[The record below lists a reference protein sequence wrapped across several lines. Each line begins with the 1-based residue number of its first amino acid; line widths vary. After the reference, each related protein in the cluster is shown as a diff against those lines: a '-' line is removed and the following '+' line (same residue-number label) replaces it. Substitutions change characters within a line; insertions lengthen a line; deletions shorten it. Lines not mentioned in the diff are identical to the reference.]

1 MLRAMLAAL
10 ILSLASLPALA
21 ADNGFYL
28 GGAIGQG
35 AVQVEEA
42 GVEFDG
48 DDTGFKVIAGFRP
61 LDFFA
66 VEVNYIDLGTA
77 EDDVLGV
84 NIQADTTGIDAFA
97 VLFLPIIAVDL
108 FAKAGVISWDQDISA
123 TGFGSGNDSGE
134 DFAYGV
140 GAQIRFGSLAGRL
153 EYERF
158 EIQDTDTVDMISLG
172 LTWTFL

>member
-1 MLRAMLAAL
+1 MFRATIAAL
-10 ILSLASLPALA
+10 TLSLASLPALA

-28 GGAIGQG
+28 GAGVGQG
-35 AVQVEEA
+35 AVEVQES
-42 GVEFDG
+42 GFDFDG
-48 DDTGFKVIAGFRP
+48 DDTAYKIIAGFRP

-77 EDDVLGV
+77 EDNVGGV
-84 NIQADTTGIDAFA
+84 NFQADTTGVDAFA
-97 VLFLPIIAVDL
+97 VFFLPISAVDL
-108 FAKAGVISWDQDISA
+108 FAKAGFISWQLDVSA
-123 TGFGSGNDSGE
+123 SGFGSVDDSGE

-140 GAQIRFGSLAGRL
+140 GAQVRFGSLAGRL

>member
-1 MLRAMLAAL
+1 MFRATIAAL
-10 ILSLASLPALA
+10 ILSLASLSAFA

-28 GGAIGQG
+28 GVGVGQG
-35 AVQVEEA
+35 AVEVQES
-42 GVEFDG
+42 GFDFDG
-48 DDTGFKVIAGFRP
+48 DDTAYKIIAGFRP

-77 EDDVLGV
+77 EDNVGGV
-84 NIQADTTGIDAFA
+84 NIQADTTGVDAFA
-97 VLFLPIIAVDL
+97 VFFLPISAVDL
-108 FAKAGVISWDQDISA
+108 FAKAGFISWQQDVSA
-123 TGFGSGNDSGE
+123 SGFGSVDDSGE

-140 GAQIRFGSLAGRL
+140 GAQVRFGSLAGRL

>member
-1 MLRAMLAAL
+1 MLRATIATLAV
-10 ILSLASLPALA
+10 SLTTLPAFA

-28 GGAIGQG
+28 GGSIGQG
-35 AVQVEEA
+35 AVQVKEA

-66 VEVNYIDLGTA
+66 VEVNYVDLGTA

-97 VLFLPIIAVDL
+97 VLLLPITAVDL
-108 FAKAGVISWDQDISA
+108 FAKAGLISWDQDVSA
-123 TGFGSGNDSGE
+123 TGFGSGEDSGE

-140 GAQIRFGSLAGRL
+140 GAQARFGSLAARL